1 MGCGAI
7 VLFCPL
13 LAILACICLKH
24 FNGGLLPTLWAFMT
38 THPVAFIVRYAPR
51 PTAGASMAYAGWLLF
66 QAALYAW
73 LPSPIGYGQRTPAG
87 HLLPYRVNGIHA
99 WVVTHAIAIATVCAG
114 MLDPAVIAK
123 NWEGLLVAANVYGY
137 LLAVA
142 AYLKA
147 HFFPTHEADRKFS
160 GTFFLVGEPEFSR
173 FLFEVEGLIDCFQAP
188 WFTTFTWGSS

>member
-1 MGCGAI
+1 MVGCGAI

-13 LAILACICLKH
+13 LALLACICLKH
-24 FNGGLLPTLWAFMT
+24 FNGGLLPTLWAFVT

-51 PTAGASMAYAGWLLF
+51 PTAGASAAYAGWLLF

-99 WVVTHAIAIATVCAG
+99 WVATHAIAIATVYAG
-114 MLDPAVIAK
+114 ILDPAVIAK

-160 GTFFLVGEPEFSR
+160 GAFFRVSKPEF
-173 FLFEVEGLIDCFQAP
+173 LLCLYEAEGGKND
-188 WFTTFTWGSS
+188 